1 MGLQQWIGS
10 RMLDWAMRQMNDL
23 RPESVSRAEGQVLEV
38 GFGTGLNL
46 EFYPPGVKSL
56 TAVDPFA
63 TDSLPAVDERI
74 RCCSFP
80 VERHRLRADQ
90 PLPFDAG
97 RFDCIV
103 TTWTLCSIPKPVIAL
118 AEMRRVLKS
127 GGRYLFI
134 EHGRASDARTARW
147 QDRVNPVW
155 RRLAAGCN
163 MNRSID
169 TLVEQAGF
177 ELISLDRFQNEGL
190 ALLAAM
196 YRGEARRSH

>member
-23 RPESVSRAEGQVLEV
+23 RPESVRRAEGEVLEV

-80 VERHRLRADQ
+80 VEHHRLRADQ

-103 TTWTLCSIPKPVIAL
+103 TTWTLCSIPEPVVAL

-177 ELISLDRFQNEGL
+177 ELISLDRFQNEGP

>member
-1 MGLQQWIGS
+1 
-10 RMLDWAMRQMNDL
+10 MLDWAMRQMNDL
-23 RPESVSRAEGQVLEV
+23 RPESVRRAEGEVLEV

-56 TAVDPFA
+56 TAVDPFT

-103 TTWTLCSIPKPVIAL
+103 TTWTLCSIPEPAIAL

-163 MNRSID
+163 LNRSID

-177 ELISLDRFQNEGL
+177 ELISLDRFQNEGP

>member
-1 MGLQQWIGS
+1 
-10 RMLDWAMRQMNDL
+10 MRQMNDL

-46 EFYPPGVKSL
+46 EFYPAGVKSL

-163 MNRSID
+163 VNRAID

-177 ELISLDRFQNEGL
+177 ELISLDRFQNEGP

>member
-23 RPESVSRAEGQVLEV
+23 RPESVSRAEGEVLEV

-74 RCCSFP
+74 RCCRFP

-103 TTWTLCSIPKPVIAL
+103 TTWTLCSIPEPVIAL

-163 MNRSID
+163 LNRSID

-177 ELISLDRFQNEGL
+177 ELISLDRFQNEGP

>member
-1 MGLQQWIGS
+1 
-10 RMLDWAMRQMNDL
+10 MLDWAMRQMNDL
-23 RPESVSRAEGQVLEV
+23 RPESVSRAEGEVLEV

-80 VERHRLRADQ
+80 VEHHRLRADQ

-103 TTWTLCSIPKPVIAL
+103 TTWTLCSIPEPAIAL

-163 MNRSID
+163 LNRSID

-177 ELISLDRFQNEGL
+177 ELISLDRFQNEGP

>member
-103 TTWTLCSIPKPVIAL
+103 TTWTLCSIPEPVIAL
-118 AEMRRVLKS
+118 AEMWRVLKS

-134 EHGRASDARTARW
+134 EHGRASDTRTARW

>member
-1 MGLQQWIGS
+1 
-10 RMLDWAMRQMNDL
+10 MLDWAMRQMNDL
-23 RPESVSRAEGQVLEV
+23 RPESISRAEGEVLEV

-56 TAVDPFA
+56 TAGDPLA

-74 RCCSFP
+74 RRCTFP
-80 VERHRLRADQ
+80 VERHRLRADRQ
-90 PLPFDAG
+90 LPFDAG
-97 RFDCIV
+97 RFDCVV
-103 TTWTLCSIPKPVIAL
+103 TSWTLCSIPEPLIAL

-155 RRLAAGCN
+155 RHLAAGCN
-163 MNRSID
+163 LLTHKSCLLCFVHSAAACRS
-169 TLVEQAGF
+169 
-177 ELISLDRFQNEGL
+177 R
-190 ALLAAM
+190 ALLTAGITSVAM
-196 YRGEARRSH
+196 SSIERMASPLSRQSCPA

>member
-10 RMLDWAMRQMNDL
+10 RLLDWAMRQMNDL
-23 RPESVSRAEGQVLEV
+23 RPESVSRAEGEVLEV

-56 TAVDPFA
+56 TAVDPFV

-74 RCCSFP
+74 RRCTFP

-90 PLPFDAG
+90 QLPFDSG
-97 RFDCIV
+97 RFDCVV
-103 TTWTLCSIPKPVIAL
+103 TTWTLCSIPEPLVAL

-169 TLVEQAGF
+169 TLVERGGF
-177 ELISLDRFQNEGL
+177 ELTSLDRFQNEGS

-196 YRGEARRSH
+196 YRGEARRSG